1 MDWLRS
7 FGAPRATD
15 NARRAIERRHQQE
28 AVVESLTA
36 RLEVL
41 ARPAPPPHATVA

>member
-15 NARRAIERRHQQE
+15 NARRAIERRHQQD
-28 AVVESLTA
+28 AVVESLAA

-41 ARPAPPPHATVA
+41 ALSAPAPHANVA